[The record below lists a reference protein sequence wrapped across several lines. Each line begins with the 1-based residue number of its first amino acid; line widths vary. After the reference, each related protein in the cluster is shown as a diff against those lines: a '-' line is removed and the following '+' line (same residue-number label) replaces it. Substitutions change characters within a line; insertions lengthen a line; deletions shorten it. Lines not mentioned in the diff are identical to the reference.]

1 MGVILFIVVLAEEF
15 EGSCSGAKRSP
26 PGQVILMNSD
36 RSICR
41 GFEPR
46 MPLILNR
53 PFQYHS
59 VWNKAFDQIFEDL
72 SILFMLEINGA
83 VKG

>member
-1 MGVILFIVVLAEEF
+1 
-15 EGSCSGAKRSP
+15 
-26 PGQVILMNSD
+26 MNSD

-72 SILFMLEINGA
+72 LILFMLEINGA